1 MQAPIE
7 APANWRGP
15 ELAASSDWIHVL
27 SAPEVSEIEAALHNA
42 RASGRELATLEK
54 EDFPLPN
61 VRRILAAALERLE
74 HGPGLHLF
82 RGFPAERYGKDDLR
96 LAYWGLGLHLGT
108 AVSQSSNGD
117 LLGDVRNL
125 NVQLYGA
132 KGRGYTSNEKL
143 SYHTDFSDVVGLFVL
158 RAAKSGGLSIIGSSI
173 AIHNEIGQRRPDLLE
188 VMYRPFP
195 YSWQGQEAPGARPW
209 YELPIFSMHNGKF
222 ACTYVR
228 SHILS
233 SQRFDDA
240 PRLSPQ
246 QMEAMDLFDELAA
259 SPDFH
264 LAMMFEPG
272 DLQLV
277 NNHVLYHS
285 RTAFEDYDEP
295 DRRRHL
301 LRLWLSV
308 PNSRSLAPG
317 LAAIYG
323 DGRPGALR
331 GGFPSRTGGYVY
343 ETTESVA

>member
-1 MQAPIE
+1 MKAIIE
-7 APANWRGP
+7 GPANWRGP
-15 ELAASSDWIHVL
+15 ELAGSQDWIHVF
-27 SAPEVSEIEAALHNA
+27 STQEVAEIEAALRAVKA
-42 RASGRELATLEK
+42 RGLGLADLRK
-54 EDFPLPN
+54 EDFPLP
-61 VRRILAAALERLE
+61 VVQRVLAEGLERLE
-74 HGPGLHLF
+74 TGRGLHLF

-125 NVQLYGA
+125 NSSPYA
-132 KGRGYTSNEKL
+132 PKGRGYTSKDKL
-143 SYHTDFSDVVGLFVL
+143 SYHTDFADVVGLFVL

-173 AIHNEIGQRRPDLLE
+173 AIHNEIARRRPDLLE
-188 VMYRPFP
+188 VMYGPFP
-195 YSWQGQEAPGARPW
+195 YSWQGQEAPGERPW
-209 YELPIFSMHNGKF
+209 YQLPFFSVTQGKF

-228 SHILS
+228 SHIML
-233 SQRFDDA
+233 SQRFEDA
-240 PRLSPQ
+240 PRLTPQ
-246 QMEAMDLFDELAA
+246 QLEAMDLFDELAA
-259 SPDFH
+259 SADFH

-272 DLQLV
+272 DLQFI

-295 DRRRHL
+295 DRKRHL

-308 PNSRSLAPG
+308 QNSRPLARG

-331 GGFPSRTGGYVY
+331 GGFPSRTGRFVY
-343 ETTESVA
+343 ETTEPVT

>member
-1 MQAPIE
+1 MERSIE

-15 ELAASSDWIHVL
+15 QLAASGDWIHVF
-27 SAPEVSEIEAALHNA
+27 SAQEVGEVEAALHNA
-42 RASGRELATLEK
+42 RATGRDLATLSRN
-54 EDFPLPN
+54 DFPLPN
-61 VRRILAAALERLE
+61 VGNVLAQALEKLE
-74 HGPGLHLF
+74 HGPGLHVL

-173 AIHNEIGQRRPDLLE
+173 AIHNEIARRQPDLLE

-195 YSWQGQEAPGARPW
+195 YSWQGQEVPGERPW
-209 YELPIFSMHNGKF
+209 YELPMFSVREGKF

-246 QMEAMDLFDELAA
+246 QMEAMDLFDALAA
-259 SPDFH
+259 DPAFH

-308 PNSRSLAPG
+308 RNSRPLAPG
-317 LAAIYG
+317 LAPIYG
-323 DGRPGALR
+323 DGRPGEVR
-331 GGFPSRTGGYVY
+331 GGFPSRTGSYVY

>member
-1 MQAPIE
+1 MHESIE

-15 ELAASSDWIHVL
+15 QLAASNDWIHVF
-27 SAPEVSEIEAALHNA
+27 SSKEVSEIEVALHTA
-42 RASGRELATLEK
+42 RARGRDLATLSK
-54 EDFPLPN
+54 NDFPLPT
-61 VRRILAAALERLE
+61 VQSLLSSALEKLE

-82 RGFPAERYGKDDLR
+82 RGFPAERYGKHDLR

-125 NVQLYGA
+125 NVSLYGA

-158 RAAKSGGLSIIGSSI
+158 RAAKSGGRSIIGSSI
-173 AIHNEIGQRRPDLLE
+173 AIHNEIARCRRELLE
-188 VMYRPFP
+188 VMYQAFP
-195 YSWQGQEAPGARPW
+195 YSWQGQEAPGERRW
-209 YELPIFSMHNGKF
+209 YELPMFSLHEGKF

-240 PRLSPQ
+240 PRLTPQ
-246 QMEAMDLFDELAA
+246 QIEAMDFFDALAA

-285 RTAFEDYDEP
+285 RTAFDDYDEP

-308 PNSRSLAPG
+308 KNSRPLAPSLAP
-317 LAAIYG
+317 IYG
-323 DGRPGALR
+323 EGRAGAVR
-331 GGFPSRTGGYVY
+331 GGFPSRTGSYVY

>member
-1 MQAPIE
+1 MSAIIE

-15 ELAASSDWIHVL
+15 QLDAASDWIYVL
-27 SAPEVSEIEAALHNA
+27 TAPQVEEIEAALHNA
-42 RASGRELATLEK
+42 RARGRDLPTLTK
-54 EDFPLPN
+54 EDFPLPTLGP
-61 VRRILAAALERLE
+61 VLRAALEDLE
-74 HGPGLHLF
+74 HGRGLKVL

-125 NVQLYGA
+125 NSSPHA
-132 KGRGYTSNEKL
+132 PKGRGYTSKEKL

-158 RAAKSGGLSIIGSSI
+158 RGAKSGGLSIIGSSI
-173 AIHNEIGQRRPDLLE
+173 AIHNEIARRRPDLLE

-195 YSWQGQEAPGARPW
+195 YSWQGQEAPGERAW
-209 YELPIFSMHNGKF
+209 YTLPIFSTREGRF

-240 PRLSPQ
+240 TRLTPAQ
-246 QMEAMDLFDELAA
+246 LEAMDLFDELAA
-259 SPDFH
+259 RPDFH
-264 LAMMFEPG
+264 FAMMFEPG
-272 DLQLV
+272 DLQLI

-308 PNSRSLAPG
+308 PNSRPLAPA
-317 LAAIYG
+317 LAPIYG
-323 DGRPGALR
+323 EGRPGAVR
-331 GGFPSRTGGYVY
+331 GGFPSRTGRYVY
-343 ETTESVA
+343 ETTELVT